1 MREPRGAAPARHRW
15 DDGVSMKPLHV
26 AFVWHMHQPYYKDDL
41 TSTYLLPWVRLR
53 SAKDYYKMPAL
64 LDAYPK
70 VRATFNLVPSLLA
83 QIEDYGKDDS
93 VDLFLNLSKRDAGEL
108 SSEERGFIIRWMR
121 ESPRALRVQQSPRYL
136 ELASRQADAQFTTQD
151 MLDLQ
156 VWFNLAWCDPAWAE
170 SDPRLAELKRKDRDF
185 SEADKKPLF
194 QAQTEIMQ
202 KVIPKYRE
210 LADRGQ
216 VELTF
221 SPYYHPILPLLC
233 HVDSARTANPQIQL
247 PERHFSHREDAERQ
261 IELGQGLFERMLA
274 RRPTGMWPSEMAVGE
289 SVVGLATKANLDW
302 MISDEEVLARS
313 LDTQFQRDHEG
324 RVNAPDQ
331 LYQPYRVEREG
342 KSLAMVFRDS
352 QISNSIGFDYQRMSS
367 VDAARSL
374 VGRLQGIREQQGDKN
389 YLAVIALDGE
399 NAWEFYPRDGHDFLN
414 ALYTEL
420 EASTDIVTTTVSDFL
435 RDHPAEQNLHHLHTG
450 SWIGA
455 SLDTWIGDPEHNI
468 AWELL
473 AETRSWL
480 DDQSRQRPQLADA
493 AALGWREILITE
505 GSDWFWWFSRKHDS
519 GMDTIWDNQFRL
531 HLRNV
536 YKVMGQRA
544 PARLFQPIIQRM
556 PTPERRVPAEA
567 ISPKSRSDA
576 AWSKAGYYIVG
587 SGFGALHRPAGVV
600 ERVYYGGDA
609 ERIYL
614 RIDTPR
620 APAELEAQKIELWLY
635 CSGVPADDV
644 GGEVELPLPVTAA
657 ADFGFDAAHVV
668 RITPHSRGA
677 SVTVA
682 RVDAEQKRAEPMAEF
697 DESDP
702 LFVSIP
708 LKLLDRR
715 GGETIELSLV
725 VSREGRDIEQVP
737 PSGSLGLRI
746 PGDGGPSA
754 SPGPAQLKILVAT
767 SELAPFAK
775 AGGVADV
782 AASLCKELRR
792 LGHDVRVVMPRY
804 RQVDAARF
812 ELRPVVHDLQ
822 VPLGA
827 QTMPATIL
835 EGRLGDLVVYFV
847 DCPPL
852 YDRDGMYGFGDDD
865 ARSVYFSRA
874 LLEMLPALQF
884 TPDVIHIHDWYA
896 ALVPNLVDRVYT
908 EGPSAEVATV
918 LTIHNLAAQG
928 VFGFGALTLAGLDK
942 WGLIRVGI
950 PGLDNVVNVLGRG
963 IHFADVVNTV
973 SERYAAEIQ
982 TPEFG
987 EGLDELIRSHAHKL
1001 HGIVNGIDYDIF
1013 DPMRDPNIPHHYSS
1027 SNTEPKAL
1035 CRAELRSELGLE
1047 QVDQPLCAMVSRL
1060 YDVKGLDLVEQAMP
1074 ALMQFGVQVAV
1085 IGTGDRRY
1093 EDMFRR
1099 FASERPGQVAAVIG
1113 FDAPL
1118 VQRIYA
1124 GADMLWM
1131 PSRYEPGG
1139 LAQLIA
1145 LRYGTIPVVRATGGL
1160 ADTIK
1165 DYDPVASKGNGF
1177 TFTPYD
1183 PWQFYGAVVRAAET
1197 YRHPSLWKW
1206 LVSRA
1211 MTEDV
1216 SWSRSAQR
1224 YVRLFHSA
1232 IAARREHRGVAAIPD

>member
-1 MREPRGAAPARHRW
+1 
-15 DDGVSMKPLHV
+15 VKPLQV

-53 SAKDYYKMPAL
+53 SAKDYFKMPAL

-70 VRATFNLVPSLLA
+70 IRATFNLVPSLLA
-83 QIEDYGKDDS
+83 QIEDYGKEES
-93 VDLFLNLSKRDAGEL
+93 VDLFLNLSKRDAAEL
-108 SSEERGFIIRWMR
+108 TVEERGFIIRWMR

-136 ELASRQADAQFTTQD
+136 ELASRAAEAQFTTQD
-151 MLDLQ
+151 MRDLQ
-156 VWFNLAWCDPAWAE
+156 IWFNLAWCDPAWAE
-170 SDPRLAELKRKDRDF
+170 SDPRLAELKRRDRDF
-185 SEADKKPLF
+185 SEADKDPLF
-194 QAQTEIMQ
+194 KAQMEVMA
-202 KVIPKYRE
+202 KVISKYRE

-216 VELTF
+216 AELTF
-221 SPYYHPILPLLC
+221 SPYYHPILPLLA

-247 PERHFSHREDAERQ
+247 PDRHFSHREDAQRQ
-261 IELGQGLFERMLA
+261 IELGQGLFERLVG

-289 SVVGLATKANLDW
+289 SVIGLATQAGLDW

-313 LDTQFQRDHEG
+313 LDTTFYRDGDG
-324 RVNAPDQ
+324 RVNSPDQ
-331 LYQPYRVEREG
+331 LYRPFKVERDG
-342 KSLAMVFRDS
+342 RSLSMVFRDS

-367 VDAARSL
+367 VDGARNL
-374 VGRLQGIREQQGDKN
+374 VGRLKRIGEQQGDKD

-420 EASTDIVTTTVSDFL
+420 EASPDLTTTTVSDFIREHPPEQSL
-435 RDHPAEQNLHHLHTG
+435 RHLHTG

-473 AETRSWL
+473 ADTRSWL
-480 DDQSRQRPQLADA
+480 EEQSLQKPQQSDA

-519 GMDTIWDNQFRL
+519 GMDSIWDNQFRL

-536 YKVMGQRA
+536 YKLMGQRA
-544 PARLFQPIIQRM
+544 PARLFQPIIKRT
-556 PTPERRVPAEA
+556 PTPERKVPAES
-567 ISPKSRSDA
+567 ISPKSRADPV
-576 AWSKAGYYIVG
+576 WSKAGYYIVG

-600 ERVYYGGDA
+600 ERVLYACDS
-609 ERIYL
+609 ERVYIC
-614 RIDTPR
+614 IDSPR
-620 APAELEAQKIELWLY
+620 SPAELEAQKIQFWLY
-635 CSGVPADDV
+635 CSGVPAEGN
-644 GGEVELPLPVTAA
+644 GGKLELPLPLIAA
-657 ADFGFDAAHVV
+657 AEFGFDAAHVAEIV
-668 RITPHSRGA
+668 PHAVGA

-682 RVDAEQKRAEPMAEF
+682 RVDEAQTRGEPIGTF
-697 DESDP
+697 DEADP
-702 LFVSIP
+702 FFITIP
-708 LKLLDRR
+708 LSMLGRH
-715 GGETIELSLV
+715 GGDTMEMGLV
-725 VSREGRDIEQVP
+725 VTREGRDIEQVP

-746 PGDGGPSA
+746 PDDGSVA
-754 SPGPAQLKILVAT
+754 LAPGPKQLKVLVAT

-775 AGGVADV
+775 SGGVADV
-782 AASLCKELRR
+782 AASLSKELRR

-804 RQVDAARF
+804 RQVDVGKHG
-812 ELRPVVHDLQ
+812 LRPVVRDLQ
-822 VPLGA
+822 VPLGS
-827 QTMPATIL
+827 QTVPATIF
-835 EGRLGDLVVYFV
+835 EGRLGDMIVYFV
-847 DCPPL
+847 DCPQL

-874 LLEMLPALQF
+874 LLEMLPSLQF
-884 TPDVIHIHDWYA
+884 IPDVIQIHDWYA
-896 ALVPNLVDRVYT
+896 ALVPNLIDRTYT
-908 EGPSAEVATV
+908 DGPVSEVATA

-982 TPEFG
+982 TPELG
-987 EGLDELIRSHAHKL
+987 EGLDELIRANGHKL

-1013 DPMRDPNIPHHYSS
+1013 DPKRDPNIPHHYTASAV
-1027 SNTEPKAL
+1027 EPKAL
-1035 CRAELRSELGLE
+1035 DRAELRSELGLE
-1047 QVDQPLCAMVSRL
+1047 QSDRPLCAMISRL

-1074 ALMQFGVQVAV
+1074 ALLQFGVQVVV

-1099 FASERPGQVAAVIG
+1099 YAAERPGQVAAAIG

-1118 VQRIYA
+1118 AQRIYA

-1165 DYDPVASKGNGF
+1165 DYDPVAARGNGF
-1177 TFTPYD
+1177 TFAAYD
-1183 PWQFYGAVVRAAET
+1183 PWQFYATVVRAAET
-1197 YRHPSLWKW
+1197 YRHPELWAW
-1206 LVSRA
+1206 LVHRA
-1211 MTEDV
+1211 MSEDV
-1216 SWSRSAQR
+1216 SWARSAQR
-1224 YVRLFHSA
+1224 YVQLFHAA
-1232 IAARREHRGVAAIPD
+1232 IAARRERRGVAITD

>member
-1 MREPRGAAPARHRW
+1 
-15 DDGVSMKPLHV
+15 MKPLHV

-41 TSTYLLPWVRLR
+41 TNTYLLPWVRLR
-53 SAKDYYKMPAL
+53 SAKDYFKMPAL

-83 QIEDYGKDDS
+83 QIEDYGKEDS
-93 VDLFLNLSKRDAGEL
+93 VDLFLNISKRDAAEL
-108 SSEERGFIIRWMR
+108 SSEERAFVIRWMR

-136 ELASRQADAQFTTQD
+136 ELASRTADAQFTTQD
-151 MLDLQ
+151 MRDLQ
-156 VWFNLAWCDPAWAE
+156 IWFNLAWCDPAWAE
-170 SDPRLAELKRKDRDF
+170 SDPRLAELKRKDRDY
-185 SEADKKPLF
+185 SEPDKEPLF
-194 QAQTEIMQ
+194 EAQMEMMP

-216 VELTF
+216 AELTF
-221 SPYYHPILPLLC
+221 SPYYHPILPLLI
-233 HVDSARTANPQIQL
+233 HIESARTANPQIQL
-247 PERHFSHREDAERQ
+247 PEHHFSHREDAERQ
-261 IELGQGLFERMLA
+261 VEMGQGLFERLLQ

-289 SVVGLATKANLDW
+289 SVVGLATKAGVDW
-302 MISDEEVLARS
+302 MVSDEEVLARS
-313 LDTQFQRDHEG
+313 LDTHFYRDNEG

-331 LYQPYRVEREG
+331 LYRPFEVEREG
-342 KSLAMVFRDS
+342 QSMAMVFRDS

-367 VDAARSL
+367 VDAAHNL
-374 VGRLQGIREQQGDKN
+374 VGRLRRIREQQGDKD
-389 YLAVIALDGE
+389 YMAVIALDGE

-420 EASTDIVTTTVSDFL
+420 EATPDIVTTTVSDFL
-435 RDHPAEQNLHHLHTG
+435 REHPAQQNLHHLHTG

-455 SLDTWIGDPEHNI
+455 SLDTWIGDPEHNV

-473 AETRSWL
+473 ADTRTWL
-480 DDQSRQRPQLADA
+480 DEQSRQRPQLSDA

-536 YKVMGQRA
+536 YKLMGVRA
-544 PARLFQPIIQRM
+544 PARLFQPIIQRT
-556 PTPERRVPAEA
+556 PTPERKPPAES
-567 ISPKSRSDA
+567 ISPKSRSDSA
-576 AWSKAGYYIVG
+576 GGKAGYVLVG

-600 ERVYYGGDA
+600 ERVLYGCDT
-609 ERIYL
+609 ERVYVRL
-614 RIDTPR
+614 DSPR
-620 APAELEAQKIELWLY
+620 SPEELAAQKIEFWLY
-635 CSGVPADDV
+635 LSGVPAD
-644 GGEVELPLPVTAA
+644 GQAGKLELPLAVTGT

-668 RITPHSRGA
+668 RVVPNSKGA
-677 SVTVA
+677 KLTIG
-682 RVDAEQKRAEPMAEF
+682 RVDEEQARAEPLAEL
-697 DESDP
+697 ESSDP
-702 LFVSIP
+702 FFISIP
-708 LKLLDRR
+708 LEALGRR
-715 GGETIELSLV
+715 AGETLEMAAV

-746 PGDGGPSA
+746 PGDCAAATAPS
-754 SPGPAQLKILVAT
+754 SQQLKVLQAT

-775 AGGVADV
+775 SGGVADV
-782 AASLCKELRR
+782 AASLSKELRR

-804 RQVDAARF
+804 RQIDIGKHNLKA
-812 ELRPVVHDLQ
+812 VVHDLP

-827 QTMPATIL
+827 QTVPASIF
-835 EGRLGDLVVYFV
+835 EGRLGDVVVYFV

-874 LLEMLPALQF
+874 LLEMLPALNF
-884 TPDVIHIHDWYA
+884 TPDVIHIHDWFP
-896 ALVPNLVDRVYT
+896 ALVPNLIERVYT
-908 EGPSAEVATV
+908 EGHAGEVATA

-1001 HGIVNGIDYDIF
+1001 HGIVNGIDHEIF
-1013 DPMRDPNIPHHYSS
+1013 DPHLAPNLPHHYSIS
-1027 SNTEPKAL
+1027 AIEPKAL

-1047 QVDQPLCAMVSRL
+1047 QTDRPLCAMVSRL

-1074 ALMQFGVQVAV
+1074 ALMQFGVQVVV

-1099 FASERPGQVAAVIG
+1099 YAGERPAQVAAAIG

-1118 VQRIYA
+1118 AQRIYA

-1145 LRYGTIPVVRATGGL
+1145 LRYGTIPVVRSTGGP
-1160 ADTIK
+1160 ADTIQA
-1165 DYDPVASKGNGF
+1165 YTPIPSKGNGF

-1183 PWQFYGAVVRAAET
+1183 PWQFYAAVVRAAET
-1197 YRHPSLWKW
+1197 YRHPSLWSW
-1206 LVSRA
+1206 L
-1211 MTEDV
+1211 
-1216 SWSRSAQR
+1216 
-1224 YVRLFHSA
+1224 
-1232 IAARREHRGVAAIPD
+1232 IRRGMNA

>member
-1 MREPRGAAPARHRW
+1 
-15 DDGVSMKPLHV
+15 
-26 AFVWHMHQPYYKDDL
+26 MHQPYYKDDL

-53 SAKDYYKMPAL
+53 SAKDYYKMPSL

-83 QIEDYGKDDS
+83 QIEDYGHDGS
-93 VDLFLNLSKRDAGEL
+93 VDLFLNLSSRDAEDL
-108 SSEERGFIIRWMR
+108 SAEEREFVLRWMR

-136 ELASRQADAQFTTQD
+136 ELASRPVDAQFTAQD
-151 MLDLQ
+151 LRDLQ
-156 VWFNLAWCDPAWAE
+156 VWFNLAWCDPAWVD
-170 SDPRLAELKRKDRDF
+170 SDPRLSELKRKDRDF
-185 SEADKKPLF
+185 SEDDKTPLF
-194 QAQTEIMQ
+194 EAQMEIMQ
-202 KVIPKYRE
+202 RVIPKYRE

-216 VELTF
+216 AELTF

-233 HVDSARTANPQIQL
+233 HVDSARTANPQLVL

-261 IELGQGLFERMLA
+261 IELGQGLFERLIG
-274 RRPTGMWPSEMAVGE
+274 RKPTGMWPSEMAVGE
-289 SVVGLATKANLDW
+289 SVVGLAVKAGIDW

-313 LDTQFQRDHEG
+313 LDMHLSRDWG
-324 RVNAPDQ
+324 RINAPEQ
-331 LYQPYRVEREG
+331 LYQPHRMDREG
-342 KSLAMVFRDS
+342 RSLAIVFRDS
-352 QISNSIGFDYQRMSS
+352 QLSNVIGFDYQRMSS
-367 VDAARSL
+367 IDGARDL
-374 VGRLQGIREQQGDKN
+374 VGRLKRIREQQEDRDF
-389 YLAVIALDGE
+389 LAVIALDGE

-420 EASTDIVTTTVSDFL
+420 EATQDIVTTTVTDFL
-435 RDHPAEQNLHHLHTG
+435 KEHQPQHQLHRLHTG

-455 SLDTWIGDPEHNI
+455 SLDTWIGDPEHNT
-468 AWELL
+468 AWDLL
-473 AETRSWL
+473 AETRDWL
-480 DDQSRQRPQLADA
+480 EDQLRQRPRESEQ
-493 AALGWREILITE
+493 AALAWREILITE

-536 YKVMGQRA
+536 YKLMGQRA
-544 PARLFQPIIQRM
+544 PARLFQPIIQR
-556 PTPERRVPAEA
+556 TPAPDRHQPAES
-567 ISPKSRSDA
+567 ISPKSRSDD
-576 AWSKAGYYIVG
+576 AWNKAGYYIVG
-587 SGFGALHRPAGVV
+587 SGFGALHRPAGIV
-600 ERVYYGGDA
+600 ERVFYGSDA

-614 RIDTPR
+614 RIDSPHGSR
-620 APAELEAQKIELWLY
+620 SLEAQKIEFWLY
-635 CSGVPADDV
+635 CSGVPAETR
-644 GGEVELPLPVTAA
+644 GGKLKLPVPVTAT

-668 RITPHSRGA
+668 RIIPHSRGA
-677 SVTVA
+677 SVTVG
-682 RVDAEQKRAEPMAEF
+682 RVDVEQTRAEPLAEL
-697 DESDP
+697 DAADP
-702 LFVSIP
+702 VFVSIP
-708 LKLLDRR
+708 LHLLARR
-715 GGETIELSLV
+715 GGEAMEMALV
-725 VSREGRDIEQVP
+725 VSRDGADVEQVP

-746 PGDGGPSA
+746 PGDPLVSVA
-754 SPGPAQLKILVAT
+754 PVPKHLKILVAT

-775 AGGVADV
+775 SGGVADV
-782 AASLCKELRR
+782 SASLSKELRR
-792 LGHDVRVVMPRY
+792 LGHDVRVVLPRY
-804 RQVDAARF
+804 RQVDIGKHGLKAGVR
-812 ELRPVVHDLQ
+812 ELP

-827 QTMPATIL
+827 QTVPATIFD
-835 EGRLGDLVVYFV
+835 GRIGDMVVYFV

-874 LLEMLPALQF
+874 LLEMLPALNF
-884 TPDVIHIHDWYA
+884 APDVIHIHDWYA
-896 ALVPNLVDRVYT
+896 ALVPNLIDRIYT
-908 EGPSAEVATV
+908 EGPTAEVATT

-987 EGLDELIRSHAHKL
+987 EGLDELIRSQAHKL
-1001 HGIVNGIDYDIF
+1001 HGIVNGIDYEIF
-1013 DPMRDPNIPHHYSS
+1013 DPNRDPNIPHHYSIS
-1027 SNTEPKAL
+1027 AIEPKAL

-1047 QVDQPLCAMVSRL
+1047 QTDRPLCAMVSRL

-1074 ALMQFGVQVAV
+1074 ALMQFGVQVVV

-1099 FASERPGQVAAVIG
+1099 YAGERPGQVAAAIG

-1118 VQRIYA
+1118 AQRIYA

-1160 ADTIK
+1160 GETIH
-1165 DYDPVASKGNGF
+1165 PIRPAPSNGNGF
-1177 TFTPYD
+1177 TFVPYD
-1183 PWQFYGAVVRAAET
+1183 AWQFYAAVVRAAET
-1197 YRHPSLWKW
+1197 
-1206 LVSRA
+1206 
-1211 MTEDV
+1211 
-1216 SWSRSAQR
+1216 
-1224 YVRLFHSA
+1224 
-1232 IAARREHRGVAAIPD
+1232 